1 MCLCSQ
7 LLFLIYFVFFY
18 AFFCSLFFFFFKQKT
33 AYEMRI
39 SDWSPDVC
47 SSDLFARVAPGDR
60 REIGHLFIQR
70 DRLLW
75 TDAPGDHRPDV
86 AGVDAML
93 DVERRIVIAAQVA
106 PRGQRVAPHVA
117 RRRVTTPFKIAEDL
131 LVRRHDGRKSSE
143 LGRHV
148 AQRQSRLA
156 VEGARSEEHT
166 SELQSLMRIY

>member
-1 MCLCSQ
+1 
-7 LLFLIYFVFFY
+7 
-18 AFFCSLFFFFFKQKT
+18 
-33 AYEMRI
+33 MRI
-39 SDWSPDVC
+39 SDGRSDVC
-47 SSDLFARVAPGDR
+47 SSDL
-60 REIGHLFIQR
+60 
-70 DRLLW
+70 
-75 TDAPGDHRPDV
+75 

-148 AQRQSRLA
+148 AQRQSRLD
-156 VEGARSEEHT
+156 RSEEHT
-166 SELQSLMRIY
+166 SELQSLMRISYAVFCLKKKKTNNTINSQPR